1 MGRKSK
7 NIRKNKRRK
16 QKNKQKQF
24 YEKPNQHWVYNK
36 SVSPEV
42 YLYGL
47 KEIANDVFGKEY
59 GDHLCPLNEKIKQ
72 K

>member
-7 NIRKNKRRK
+7 NIRKNNKRK
-16 QKNKQKQF
+16 QKIKQKQTYKKQSVF
-24 YEKPNQHWVYNK
+24 VK
-36 SVSPEV
+36 SISSEV

-47 KEIANDVFGKEY
+47 KEIASDVFGKEY

>member
-7 NIRKNKRRK
+7 NIRKNNRRK
-16 QKNKQKQF
+16 QKIKQKQTYKKQSVF
-24 YEKPNQHWVYNK
+24 VK

>member
-7 NIRKNKRRK
+7 NIRKNKKRK
-16 QKNKQKQF
+16 QKQTYKKQSVF
-24 YEKPNQHWVYNK
+24 VK
-36 SVSPEV
+36 SVSQEV